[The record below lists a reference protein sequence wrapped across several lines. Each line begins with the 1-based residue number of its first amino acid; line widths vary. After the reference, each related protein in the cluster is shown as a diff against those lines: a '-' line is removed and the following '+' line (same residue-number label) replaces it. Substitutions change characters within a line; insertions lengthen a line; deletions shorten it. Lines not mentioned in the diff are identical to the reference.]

1 MIGMGVD
8 AMPNIKKV
16 AIETAKTLK
25 ERIGADNIQQYFED
39 VLNNDI
45 KIDNE
50 ESKEEEKNK
59 KMITKIMSNITEKK
73 KVVREKPNFKAFV

>member
-45 KIDNE
+45 NISNE